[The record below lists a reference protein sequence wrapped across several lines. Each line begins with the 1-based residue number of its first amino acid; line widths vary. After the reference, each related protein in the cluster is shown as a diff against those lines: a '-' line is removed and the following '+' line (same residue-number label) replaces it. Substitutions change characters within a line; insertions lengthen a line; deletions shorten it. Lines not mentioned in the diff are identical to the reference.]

1 MTAKKLPVELNIIPL
16 IPGPSPGKDID
27 LTLLNNGHFNAVRR
41 TRGGGS
47 GSMGANS
54 SVGGGETFRFT
65 PLTVLG
71 GDGALGR
78 ASVIRGANG
87 VAIGEA

>member
-1 MTAKKLPVELNIIPL
+1 MIPL

-27 LTLLNNGHFNAVRR
+27 LTLLNNEHFNAVRR

-47 GSMGANS
+47 GSMGADS
-54 SVGGGETFRFT
+54 SAGDGDTLRFT

-71 GDGALGR
+71 GDGALAR
-78 ASVIRGANG
+78 LSVIRGASG

>member
-1 MTAKKLPVELNIIPL
+1 
-16 IPGPSPGKDID
+16 
-27 LTLLNNGHFNAVRR
+27 
-41 TRGGGS
+41 
-47 GSMGANS
+47 MGADS
-54 SVGGGETFRFT
+54 SIGGGETFRFT